1 MTLNCTGQVGSALTV
16 LESAVETNITCAVH
30 IKDDDVALEDN
41 ESGNLTALVVSPSV
55 RGAKLSTF
63 TAQIVDDDSM
73 LLMRLY
79 NIIIL
84 NL

>member
-1 MTLNCTGQVGSALTV
+1 MALNCTGQVGNTLTV
-16 LESAVETNITCAVH
+16 LKSAVETNITCTVH
-30 IKDDDVALEDN
+30 IKDDNVALEDN

-55 RGAKLSTF
+55 PGAKPSTF
-63 TAQIVDDDSM
+63 TALIGDDDSM
-73 LLMRLY
+73 LLVRLY